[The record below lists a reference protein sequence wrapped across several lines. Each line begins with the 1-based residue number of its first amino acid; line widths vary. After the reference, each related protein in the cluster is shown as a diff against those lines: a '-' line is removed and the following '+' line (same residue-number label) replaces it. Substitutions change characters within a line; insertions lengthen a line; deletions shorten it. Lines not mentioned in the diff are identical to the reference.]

1 MSVTKF
7 LTSKV
12 FLKQLLLALGAV
24 VVLSFIIL
32 RWLSFTTNHG
42 EFIAV
47 PILKGKSLSVASL
60 ALEELDLVMEV
71 QDSANY
77 NPNYPKF
84 SVIDQD
90 PKPGAKVKED
100 RKIYITVN
108 PSGYRKI
115 TVPDLKEL
123 TFRQAKP
130 TLEALG
136 FKVGKI
142 TYVDN
147 IAKDLVL
154 NVQYKGVDI
163 RKNQRLPKTTAIDLI
178 LGNGSSG
185 EIVEEIVN
193 DTLPVTEPE
202 VSLPETE
209 TEPEAELDFN

>member
-1 MSVTKF
+1 MSVIKF

-12 FLKQLLLALGAV
+12 FFKQLLLAMGAI

-42 EFIAV
+42 EFETV
-47 PILKGKSLSVASL
+47 PNLKGKSLSVAAIEL
-60 ALEELDLVMEV
+60 NENNLEMQV

-77 NPNYPKF
+77 NPDYPKF
-84 SVIDQD
+84 SVIDQA
-90 PKPGAKVKED
+90 PAAGAKVKED

-115 TVPDLKEL
+115 AVPDLKER

-130 TLEALG
+130 TLEAVG
-136 FKVGKI
+136 FKVGKL

-154 NVQYKGVDI
+154 EMTYKGEKIKPGD
-163 RKNQRLPKTTAIDLI
+163 KLPKTTAIDLVI
-178 LGNGSSG
+178 GNGNRPSSG
-185 EIVEEIVN
+185 MSDEDGESSNESGDSIPSEGLN
-193 DTLPVTEPE
+193 
-202 VSLPETE
+202 
-209 TEPEAELDFN
+209 